1 MNTLTGLC
9 VEAAAPYR
17 AGGRY
22 ARHFARGKLGGDP
35 AFAALLRLGLL
46 PDDARVLDLGC
57 GQALLASWLHTAA
70 ARHARGLW
78 PADWPPPP
86 RPGPYHG
93 IELMMQD
100 VHRAEAAL
108 APLGKAVQV
117 IRGDVRTTAFP
128 ASDVVVILDVLHYV
142 DHAAQAD
149 LLARVRSALGRRGRL
164 LLRVGDMDDARG
176 FAASQW
182 VDRLVT
188 TVRGHRVPPT
198 WGRSVAQWRELLQGL
213 GFAVQ
218 ALPMSRGTPFANVLL
233 LADAAAIDGDAA

>member
-117 IRGDVRTTAFP
+117 IRGDVRTTPFP
-128 ASDVVVILDVLHYV
+128 ASDVVVILDVLHYI
-142 DHAAQAD
+142 DHAAQAEVLD
-149 LLARVRSALGRRGRL
+149 RARAALAPAGTL
-164 LLRVGDMDDARG
+164 LLRVGDADAGLPFRI
-176 FAASQW
+176 SVW

-188 TVRGHRVPPT
+188 RLHGHRLGT
-198 WGRSVAQWRELLQGL
+198 LHCRTLAEWRRQLEQR
-213 GFAVQ
+213 GFTVQ
-218 ALPMSRGTPFANVLL
+218 ALPMSAGTPFANVLL
-233 LADAAAIDGDAA
+233 VARLACD